1 MGSFLLRL
9 LLALAVFAALASSKK
24 GHRRQNAV
32 DWSNQFPKS
41 STPPSDDG
49 MYGSS
54 SFKSSTYSKSNARAN
69 IFKSIGQGGSSMQH
83 RSDSPAPGPSHK
95 NGKSK
100 KTMMGRIKDKFRKV
114 EEYFTLKPPQ
124 HPLLKKYN
132 YI

>member
-41 STPPSDDG
+41 STPPSDDE
-49 MYGSS
+49 
-54 SFKSSTYSKSNARAN
+54 
-69 IFKSIGQGGSSMQH
+69 SIGQGGSSMQH